1 MRYHSSETDF
11 KRRIMINQ
19 EDDYNCGPIACRV
32 LWELLAPGEMDAKY
46 YNRGVPGSIR
56 GASVSDNVSDW
67 RKLCIE
73 ELKVMVKKYSSDLMI
88 RNRKKKGSEEVN
100 DRKKPRINS

>member
-1 MRYHSSETDF
+1 M
-11 KRRIMINQ
+11 
-19 EDDYNCGPIACRV
+19 
-32 LWELLAPGEMDAKY
+32 
-46 YNRGVPGSIR
+46 
-56 GASVSDNVSDW
+56 SDNVSDW